1 MIVPSFPQITGI
13 SAPIKTVLDQI
24 HRVAASDVSVLLSGE
39 TGTGKEL
46 VAQTIH
52 QRSPRRFGPFVPVD
66 CGAVPESLFDSELF
80 GHSIGAFT
88 GAESDRIGKV
98 LAADGGTLFLDSIDH
113 LSLPCQT
120 RLLRVIQ
127 EREVMPLGETRTR
140 PANFRLI
147 TSVSHEFPE
156 RLDQGRFRQ
165 DLYFRI
171 NVVQLHLPPLR
182 ERREDIV
189 LLAELFLKD
198 ISRRFGKRIDRLDH
212 GARCVLEAYDWP
224 GNVRELQGVLECAV
238 ASARGEILHETDL
251 PVYLRARKCSPP
263 LAGCSEPEADRT
275 AGHEEAAPK
284 PRLGFTEQVETFQR
298 SLLLES
304 LERHRWSFQSCGR
317 ELGLARHQLKYLC
330 AKLGI
335 RRPRFDSAVEE

>member
-1 MIVPSFPQITGI
+1 MIVPSCPQITGI
-13 SAPIKTVLDQI
+13 SDPIKTVLDQI
-24 HRVAASDVSVLLSGE
+24 QRVATSDVSVLLSGE

-52 QRSPRRFGPFVPVD
+52 QSSPRRFGPFVPVD

-80 GHSIGAFT
+80 GHSRGAFT

-98 LAADGGTLFLDSIDH
+98 LAADGGTLFLDGIDH

-127 EREVMPLGETRTR
+127 EREVMPLGETRIR

-156 RLDQGRFRQ
+156 LLEKGRFRQ

-182 ERREDIV
+182 ERREDIA
-189 LLAELFLKD
+189 LLAEMFLKD
-198 ISRRFGKRIDRLDH
+198 ISRRFGKRIDRLDLN
-212 GARCVLEAYDWP
+212 ARRVLEEYEWP
-224 GNVRELQGVLECAV
+224 GNVRELQGVLECAA

-251 PVYLRARKCSPP
+251 PVYVRTRKSPP
-263 LAGCSEPEADRT
+263 PPAGQAEPG
-275 AGHEEAAPK
+275 AGQKDGQEGPGLK
-284 PRLGFTEQVETFQR
+284 PRLGFNEQVETFQR

-304 LERHRWSFQSCGR
+304 LERHRWSFQRCGE

-335 RRPRFDSAVEE
+335 RRPRFDPVVEE